1 MSATGVFQWLRNVSK
16 RRFIRLGAPFLLL
29 IVGGS
34 FGLEKFT
41 VIRYQ
46 FRKGQKLTEEEAA
59 KYGLNLK
66 ETKGSEAIEKA
77 YEKLQREE
85 LDNWQNI
92 RGPRPWEDSK
102 TVQDLQR
109 QNKID

>member
-1 MSATGVFQWLRNVSK
+1 MSATNVFQWLRNVSR

-46 FRKGQKLTEEEAA
+46 FRKGKKLTEEEAA
-59 KYGLNLK
+59 KHGLNLK
-66 ETKGSEAIEKA
+66 ETKGTEAIEKA
-77 YEKLQREE
+77 YEKLQRDD
-85 LDNWQNI
+85 LDNWQNV

-109 QNKID
+109 QNKVN